1 LTDTQKV
8 LADEALHKFLSMYRY
23 LRQYGRQM
31 TVQGIK
37 PRQFSVL
44 LFLQE
49 NGSATVGEVQDY
61 LYLSPST
68 TSVVVAELEEAG
80 LVTRSRSTTDNR
92 VVNVQLTPAGQAIAQ
107 NSPPGGIALLRRR
120 LDTLPAARLTQMI
133 EALNDIM
140 SLMEVTETE

>member
-1 LTDTQKV
+1 
-8 LADEALHKFLSMYRY
+8 
-23 LRQYGRQM
+23 
-31 TVQGIK
+31 
-37 PRQFSVL
+37 
-44 LFLQE
+44 
-49 NGSATVGEVQDY
+49 
-61 LYLSPST
+61 
-68 TSVVVAELEEAG
+68 VAELEEAG